1 MSDVTLKGYGYT
13 YKCIEAFVHTS
24 ELEEPDVLDEALH
37 APGDIV
43 VRQEVEHAKWPGGS
57 QAAFLV
63 CLKCFLDKDVHN
75 VRGPGRVLPASGASA
90 GRIMQGVSKRQR
102 DRWHLG
108 FFATIN
114 AILWDLQH
122 M

>member
-1 MSDVTLKGYGYT
+1 M
-13 YKCIEAFVHTS
+13 
-24 ELEEPDVLDEALH
+24 LDEALH

-75 VRGPGRVLPASGASA
+75 VRGPGRVLPASGAST
-90 GRIMQGVSKRQR
+90 GRVMQRVSEWQR
-102 DRWHLG
+102 DRWRLD
-108 FFATIN
+108 FFATIHT
-114 AILWDLQH
+114 ILWDIQH